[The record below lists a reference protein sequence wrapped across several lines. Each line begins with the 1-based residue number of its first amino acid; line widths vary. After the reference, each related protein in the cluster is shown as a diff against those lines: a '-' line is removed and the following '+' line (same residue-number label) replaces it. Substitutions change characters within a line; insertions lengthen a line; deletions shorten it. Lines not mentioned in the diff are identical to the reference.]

1 MFEYTICFI
10 VQQDKV
16 LLLNREKPSWM
27 GSWNGVGG
35 SLEDGETPED
45 CVLRE
50 VMEETAIKLE
60 DVKFKGVVT
69 WTVNGKPSGGMYA
82 FISEIDESFE
92 YDTPR
97 RVDEGIL
104 DWKRVDWILHPKNT
118 GIAHNL
124 PYFLPIMLND
134 KGLYEHRC
142 YFDGNALKKWSLN
155 LWSS

>member
-10 VQQDKV
+10 AQQDKV

-60 DVKFKGVVT
+60 DVKF
-69 WTVNGKPSGGMYA
+69 
-82 FISEIDESFE
+82 
-92 YDTPR
+92 
-97 RVDEGIL
+97 
-104 DWKRVDWILHPKNT
+104 
-118 GIAHNL
+118 
-124 PYFLPIMLND
+124 
-134 KGLYEHRC
+134 
-142 YFDGNALKKWSLN
+142 
-155 LWSS
+155 